1 MCRVKSVSPEQCTC
15 FYAIWCM
22 VWGTLIG
29 SGYTLILIAE
39 QLKLTRT
46 MQLHQRMLS
55 IAFAILGL
63 SYLLA
68 GALIYIGMECNKWV
82 AFKCGKLLSY
92 AFAMASLPVL
102 LFTIVHFST
111 MRCLC
116 QYMRRRWKKG

>member
-1 MCRVKSVSPEQCTC
+1 
-15 FYAIWCM
+15 M

-68 GALIYIGMECNKWV
+68 GALIYIGMECV
-82 AFKCGKLLSY
+82 SHFIYEYLVVGSLYFKKSWQLNLKLILYCHDLKKMTSIY
-92 AFAMASLPVL
+92 
-102 LFTIVHFST
+102 FSSIFHT
-111 MRCLC
+111 L
-116 QYMRRRWKKG
+116 YTF